1 MVFANLIFLYLFLPA
16 NFILYFLTKNQTYRN
31 IVLVVFSLFF
41 YAWGEPVWI
50 LLLIIS
56 SAVDFFH
63 GLFIEHFEGRKIRV
77 LGVISSCVLNVA
89 LLVAFKYSAFIFTN
103 INALLGTSLT
113 VPAFSLPIGISFYT
127 FQTIS
132 YTVDVYRGR
141 VKAQHNFM
149 IFLLFVSLYH
159 RLVAGPIVRYSDVEH
174 ELGRETPTAEGLSS
188 GISRFCVG
196 LIKKVVVANY
206 AGKLVGQY
214 LTGDLSALSVS
225 AAWFGVVMYTIQIYY
240 DFSGYSD
247 MALGLGKMFGCHYN
261 ENFRYPYIAKSISDF
276 WRRWH
281 ISLSTFF
288 RDYVYIPLGGNRK
301 MLYRNLFI
309 VWLLTGFWH
318 GASWNYV
325 LWGLYYGVLIAIE
338 RIFLGKILERLPAFI
353 GHIYLI
359 FATLIGWTFF
369 YFEDFGRLG
378 EMLGVLFGFGKYP
391 VWDTSLGFV
400 LMNNIFWI
408 ILSVVFC
415 APVLPWLKNKLY
427 KNASTQR
434 QVWLVNL
441 QALACIIMLAIATS
455 LLVGESYN
463 PFLYFKF

>member
-1 MVFANLIFLYLFLPA
+1 MVFANLLFLYIFLPA

-31 IVLVVFSLFF
+31 IVLIVFSLFF

-50 LLLIIS
+50 LLLIAS
-56 SAVDFFH
+56 AAVDYFH
-63 GLFIEHFEGRKIRV
+63 GLFIERYEGQKIRI

-89 LLVAFKYSAFIFTN
+89 LLVAFKYSAFIITN
-103 INALLGTSLT
+103 INALSGMALP
-113 VPAFSLPIGISFYT
+113 VPNFSLPIGISFYT

-141 VKAQHNFM
+141 VKAQHSFM
-149 IFLLFVSLYH
+149 TFLLFVSLYH

-174 ELGRETPTAEGLSS
+174 ELGRETPSFDGVSG

-196 LIKKVVVANY
+196 LVKKVVVANY

-214 LTGDLSALSVS
+214 LTGDIGALSVS
-225 AAWFGVVMYTIQIYY
+225 AAWFGIVMYTIQIYY

-247 MALGLGKMFGCHYN
+247 MALGLGQMFGCHYN
-261 ENFRYPYIAKSISDF
+261 ENFRYPYIAKSVADF

-281 ISLSTFF
+281 ISLSSFF
-288 RDYVYIPLGGNRK
+288 RDYVYIPLGGNRRW
-301 MLYRNLFI
+301 LYRNLFI
-309 VWLLTGFWH
+309 VWLLTGLWH
-318 GASWNYV
+318 GASWNFV
-325 LWGLYYGVLIAIE
+325 LWGLYYGVLIA
-338 RIFLGKILERLPAFI
+338 LERLFLGRLLEKTPAVVR
-353 GHIYLI
+353 HIYLI
-359 FATLIGWTFF
+359 FITFIGWTFF
-369 YFEDFGRLG
+369 YFEDFGRLR
-378 EMLGVLFGFGKYP
+378 EMLRVMFGLASRP

-400 LMNNIFWI
+400 LMNNVFWI

-415 APVLPWLKNKLY
+415 APILPWLKAKLQSG
-427 KNASTQR
+427 ASTQR
-434 QVWLVNL
+434 QVWLIYL
-441 QALACIIMLAIATS
+441 QAVACIVMLAVSTS

>member
-31 IVLVVFSLFF
+31 ITLVLFSLFF

-50 LLLIIS
+50 LLLIAS
-56 SAVDFFH
+56 SAMDYFH
-63 GLFIEHFEGRKIRV
+63 GLFIEHFEGRRIRL
-77 LGVISSCVLNVA
+77 LGVVSSCVLNVA
-89 LLVAFKYSAFIFTN
+89 LLVAFKYSGFIVTN
-103 INALLGTSLT
+103 INALFGAAVP
-113 VPAFSLPIGISFYT
+113 VPAFALPIGISFYT

-159 RLVAGPIVRYSDVEH
+159 RLVAGPIVRYSDIEH
-174 ELGRETPTAEGLSS
+174 ELGRETPTYEGLSG

-196 LIKKVVVANY
+196 LAKKVVVANY

-214 LTGDLSALSVS
+214 LTGDIASLSVS
-225 AAWFGVVMYTIQIYY
+225 AAWFGIILYTIQIYY

-247 MALGLGKMFGCHYN
+247 MALGLGQMFGCHYN
-261 ENFRYPYIAKSISDF
+261 ENFRYPYAAKSVAEF

-281 ISLSTFF
+281 ISLSSFF
-288 RDYVYIPLGGNRK
+288 RDYVYIPLGGSRK
-301 MLYRNLFI
+301 WLYRNLFI
-309 VWLLTGFWH
+309 VWLLTGLWH
-318 GASWNYV
+318 GASWNFV
-325 LWGLYYGVLIAIE
+325 LWGLYYGVLIAAE
-338 RIFLGKILERLPAFI
+338 RLFLGKLLEKLPAIAGRVYF
-353 GHIYLI
+353 I

-378 EMLGVLFGFGKYP
+378 EMFRVLFGFSAQP
-391 VWDTSLGFV
+391 IWDASLGFV
-400 LMNNIFWI
+400 LMNNIFW
-408 ILSVVFC
+408 LVLAVVFC
-415 APVLPWLKNKLY
+415 APVLPWLKARLLND
-427 KNASTQR
+427 ASTQR
-434 QVWLVNL
+434 QVWLINL
-441 QALACIIMLAIATS
+441 QAAACIMMLIISTS